1 MKRTASVVLLLTA
14 ILMIAGCAPGVSAPP
29 AATPLPPTE
38 TAAPPTATPDRIV
51 ATGEVPVIVS
61 KLYFFGTASVLFHG
75 SKNVYFDPLE
85 LEGTLPP
92 ADFILIS
99 HGHSDHADLAS
110 LQKILTADTVL
121 IISSNVAP
129 FYESHKDAI
138 GVPAVVLDEG
148 QVREIGGIRI
158 EAVPAFDARYHPRS
172 TQGAGFVVTM
182 DGFRVYFAGGTNAY
196 PEMSK
201 IESDAVLYPWYSNDD
216 FLQAADL
223 LPTKVIIPIHTDAI
237 GVNAL
242 VKVLGPKI
250 TRIQLVGILPGPYL
264 D

>member
-1 MKRTASVVLLLTA
+1 
-14 ILMIAGCAPGVSAPP
+14 MIAGCAPGVSAPP

-121 IISSNVAP
+121 IISSNVIP
-129 FYESHKDAI
+129 FYESNKASI
-138 GVPAVVLDEG
+138 GVPAAVLDEG
-148 QVREIGGIRI
+148 QVKEVGRIRI
-158 EAVPAFDARYHPRS
+158 EAVPAFGRNHNRD
-172 TQGAGFVVTM
+172 TQGAGYVVTV
-182 DGFRVYFAGGTNAY
+182 DGDVVYFAGGTY
-196 PEMSK
+196 YFPEMAD
-201 IESDAVLYPWYSNDD
+201 IESDVVFYPWYTNDD
-216 FLQAADL
+216 FLKAAGV
-223 LPTKVIIPIHTDAI
+223 LPTRVMIPVHTDAL
-237 GVNAL
+237 GLKAFM
-242 VKVLGPKI
+242 KVYGAKI
-250 TRIQLVGILPGPYL
+250 TRVKLVGLMPGPYNP
-264 D
+264 